1 MGSQVWNKRH
11 PLWQYSSAKSPA
23 NPQWKWWSQRNW
35 CSKPYGKA
43 ALYDENYICH
53 GKNRNSGCHLAQ
65 CLLVVPVPHSP
76 SGKRPLQIQGFHP
89 SFIPETA
96 LSSRGM
102 ARENWSDQVEH
113 RSNVSR
119 ISLAN
124 FMYAPFEPKRR
135 RPQTQVGEAR
145 DFCSICQS
153 WVKLHGG
160 FMNLHLIITRIMT
173 LISQEG
179 KKLEQ

>member
-1 MGSQVWNKRH
+1 M
-11 PLWQYSSAKSPA
+11 PLVG
-23 NPQWKWWSQRNW
+23 N
-35 CSKPYGKA
+35 
-43 ALYDENYICH
+43 
-53 GKNRNSGCHLAQ
+53 
-65 CLLVVPVPHSP
+65 VPHSP

-135 RPQTQVGEAR
+135 RPQTQVGEAK